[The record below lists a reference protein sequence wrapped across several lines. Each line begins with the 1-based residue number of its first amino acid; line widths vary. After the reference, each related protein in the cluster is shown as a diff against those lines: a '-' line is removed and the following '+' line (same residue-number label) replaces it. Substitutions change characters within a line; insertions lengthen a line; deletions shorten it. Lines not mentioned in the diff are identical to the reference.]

1 MCVHTY
7 VCLDSCMCVYVCVS
21 ARLCMYVYVTHT
33 GMHMRAY
40 AHGGR
45 GTTSG
50 VIHKN
55 DCTPFEIDSL
65 IGLDFSH

>member
-7 VCLDSCMCVYVCVS
+7 MCLDLCMCVCVCVCV
-21 ARLCMYVYVTHT
+21 CMCVCVTHT

-40 AHGGR
+40 AHGDW

-50 VIHKN
+50 VVHKN